1 MYITIASG
9 ISRPYRLVTLNR
21 YGHLLSEETY
31 SSLADLAYA
40 AHCKSWT
47 VEQSATNWFG
57 SPNRAV
63 MQKAYGPRG
72 GEISTTELA
81 AFGRR
86 VSASKMPRWWSAP
99 AGYVRR
105 SGRPVPGIRKWR
117 GGSYFQSVQ
126 SQNERRTNCAV
137 FEEEGEVPARASRRW
152 TNLPDSWD
160 DKQRHRERCWKAQH
174 KGCKSWDR
182 PAPHG
187 AAK

>member
-1 MYITIASG
+1 MYITNTSG
-9 ISRPYRLVTLNR
+9 VSRPYRLVTFNR
-21 YGHLLSEETY
+21 HGHMLSEESY

-40 AHCKSWT
+40 AHRKSWS
-47 VEQSATNWFG
+47 VEPTATNWFG
-57 SPNRAV
+57 SSSQAV
-63 MQKAYGPRG
+63 MQQAYGPRG
-72 GEISTTELA
+72 ALISMTELQ

-86 VSASKMPRWWSAP
+86 VSSIKMPRWWQTP

-105 SGRPVPGIRKWR
+105 NGPVPGIRKWR

-126 SQNERRTNCAV
+126 SQNERRTNCGV

-160 DKQRHRERCWKAQH
+160 DKQRNRERCWKAQH